1 VQLSK
6 IVKAKMNPQQLTICP
21 DPIFVIGSARSGTT
35 ALAFALN
42 KHSQLFNLNETTI
55 LIDLFG
61 GDKAV
66 QAYRTSVE
74 RPAPT
79 MLRTLG
85 VKLDEFLEC
94 LGVGINTLFTR
105 KSEGKRWI
113 DKTPQYTLLVDLLA
127 DLFPGAYFIHMLRDG
142 RRVVNS
148 MANFHNAPSRE
159 LERKKVGAIK
169 PWDFKN
175 ACQVWSRYV
184 EICLDFQSRHPTR
197 CLTVINENLVADPA
211 KGFRRLFEFIHAP
224 YEEAP
229 AEYFGSHQINSS
241 FWEGGRVDS
250 PLIERFSDPWET
262 WTAEQQQTFK
272 EKAAQTLTRCGFVLP
287 DEPLST
293 THSSGIEDP
302 KPMVA
307 EKVRG
312 PAKSDKS
319 DKSDNRTFIVLS
331 AGLSGSDLL
340 RDYLNQHASIRCL
353 GEIFKKSFV
362 NEKGWQRLSGGSAE
376 LKHLH
381 ETDLVSFW
389 KHILER
395 YKLDK
400 PVIGAKIFYFHRED
414 DEIWRYFAS
423 SHTPIIHLVRG
434 ELIDSYLSLKLAE
447 VSGIWKQP
455 RNKKTDAEHDRN
467 ISVDLADFE
476 NYCRRM
482 ERYIDR
488 TRMLFGDNPSLQ
500 VDYSSLV
507 SDRQNSMSAVYSFL
521 GLPDHETAPRLSKQL
536 SRNREELITNWDETA
551 SFISSNQELC
561 VIS

>member
-224 YEEAP
+224 DEEAP

-302 KPMVA
+302 KPMAA

-312 PAKSDKS
+312 SAKSAELA
-319 DKSDNRTFIVLS
+319 KSDNRTFIVLS

-340 RDYLNQHASIRCL
+340 RDYLNQHASIRCF

-362 NEKGWQRLSGGSAE
+362 NEKGWQLVSGGSAD

-389 KHILER
+389 QLIVER

-423 SHTPIIHLVRG
+423 SGTPVIH
-434 ELIDSYLSLKLAE
+434 S
-447 VSGIWKQP
+447 
-455 RNKKTDAEHDRN
+455 
-467 ISVDLADFE
+467 FE
-476 NYCRRM
+476 GN
-482 ERYIDR
+482 
-488 TRMLFGDNPSLQ
+488 
-500 VDYSSLV
+500 
-507 SDRQNSMSAVYSFL
+507 
-521 GLPDHETAPRLSKQL
+521 
-536 SRNREELITNWDETA
+536 
-551 SFISSNQELC
+551 
-561 VIS
+561 

>member
-1 VQLSK
+1 
-6 IVKAKMNPQQLTICP
+6 MNPQQLTICP

-250 PLIERFSDPWET
+250 PHRAIFRSVDT
-262 WTAEQQQTFK
+262 DRRTADFQRKGADTN
-272 EKAAQTLTRCGFVLP
+272 RCGFLCQTNF
-287 DEPLST
+287 LHHT
-293 THSSGIEDP
+293 FLRIEDP
-302 KPMVA
+302 KPMA
-307 EKVRG
+307 ARR
-312 PAKSDKS
+312 SRIS
-319 DKSDNRTFIVLS
+319 Q
-331 AGLSGSDLL
+331 
-340 RDYLNQHASIRCL
+340 NQ
-353 GEIFKKSFV
+353 
-362 NEKGWQRLSGGSAE
+362 
-376 LKHLH
+376 
-381 ETDLVSFW
+381 
-389 KHILER
+389 
-395 YKLDK
+395 
-400 PVIGAKIFYFHRED
+400 
-414 DEIWRYFAS
+414 
-423 SHTPIIHLVRG
+423 
-434 ELIDSYLSLKLAE
+434 
-447 VSGIWKQP
+447 
-455 RNKKTDAEHDRN
+455 
-467 ISVDLADFE
+467 
-476 NYCRRM
+476 
-482 ERYIDR
+482 
-488 TRMLFGDNPSLQ
+488 
-500 VDYSSLV
+500 
-507 SDRQNSMSAVYSFL
+507 
-521 GLPDHETAPRLSKQL
+521 
-536 SRNREELITNWDETA
+536 
-551 SFISSNQELC
+551 SN
-561 VIS
+561 